1 MIWHAAEAEGKKA
14 KGSNAPVHAVAVL
27 SREGSRI
34 FLGQARG
41 ILAVLDT
48 QTLQFLDTFK
58 VTAMLPRSAVLC
70 SLHMIHLQ

>member
-1 MIWHAAEAEGKKA
+1 M
-14 KGSNAPVHAVAVL
+14 HAVAVL